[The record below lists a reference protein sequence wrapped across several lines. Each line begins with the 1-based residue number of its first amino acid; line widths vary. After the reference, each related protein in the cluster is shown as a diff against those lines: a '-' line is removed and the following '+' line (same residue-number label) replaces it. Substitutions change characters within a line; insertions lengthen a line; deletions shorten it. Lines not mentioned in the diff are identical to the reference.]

1 MSKQNIRVL
10 LVDDHAVVID
20 GIRLML
26 RSVPQIE
33 VTGTAATAAEAL
45 ELVRK
50 QDFEVALVD
59 IGLPDKNGLELLKR
73 LRIEKPQLAVLILSM
88 FAEDIYALRALKLG
102 ACGFLSKNSG
112 VAMVLDAVQ
121 KVAAGGKYISPA
133 MVDIIAASLSSRQA
147 GRHEDLSNRE
157 LDVLRMLA
165 VGDSVNVIAN
175 MLHLSPSTVSSYRS
189 RILGKTGMKNNVQLA
204 RYATENGLLE

>member
-45 ELVRK
+45 DLVRK

-112 VAMVLDAVQ
+112 LPLVLDAVQ

-133 MVDIIAASLSSRQA
+133 MVDIIAALLSSRHA

-165 VGDSVNVIAN
+165 VGESVHVIAST
-175 MLHLSPSTVSSYRS
+175 LHLSPSTVSSYRS